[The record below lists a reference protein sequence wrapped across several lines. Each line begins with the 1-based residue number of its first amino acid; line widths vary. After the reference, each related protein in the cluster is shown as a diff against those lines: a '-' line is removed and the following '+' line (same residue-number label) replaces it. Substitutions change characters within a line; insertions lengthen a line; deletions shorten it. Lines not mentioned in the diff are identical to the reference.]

1 MKPDELLQNKYERLC
16 MEYNKLRSKHKETK
30 DILNNCISEAK
41 KHTILLEE
49 KDALIEKLQQECNL
63 LRLKVERMSRGL
75 EVSSEVLSYEPMV
88 NLIVIW
94 QIHRPYPA
102 NRKRN
107 QQGKLQASPNS
118 SLVYVTMCQLSDD
131 QPKHIQSLDQT
142 ITSLTKALAD
152 WTDAIRSNQRS
163 VLSEDV
169 KDSLIEQIAR
179 LERQL
184 CDVSLQYQIERRRRR
199 MVENEH
205 SSTTLSELVSEND
218 DGGVLSLVNDPNGNY
233 SLMLDWTQE
242 RIYAVTDQAQY
253 FAARVAFVQDELLC
267 LIPYVTQLAQQ
278 AFHHQCEN
286 RSLRDELKSLHDEL
300 ETVHSNALRQSAQ
313 MAEHVANLTEE
324 LQAIR
329 ARGLQ
334 FSGSVDRVGNDSGSI
349 SPHQSASSSCK
360 KVSAE
365 DSVKHCFHCI
375 FYF

>member
-1 MKPDELLQNKYERLC
+1 MEGKLLGFSSLSFGFRWRKFHHQWRWHRHCICTDGVVAIFSCIYPGKLSDFSFLSAFFLKFALRDNIFKYHYYFITVTRFVFF
-16 MEYNKLRSKHKETK
+16 SGSP
-30 DILNNCISEAK
+30 IIS
-41 KHTILLEE
+41 LSSFF
-49 KDALIEKLQQECNL
+49 DALPK
-63 LRLKVERMSRGL
+63 
-75 EVSSEVLSYEPMV
+75 
-88 NLIVIW
+88 
-94 QIHRPYPA
+94 
-102 NRKRN
+102 
-107 QQGKLQASPNS
+107 SPGF
-118 SLVYVTMCQLSDD
+118 Q
-131 QPKHIQSLDQT
+131 
-142 ITSLTKALAD
+142 
-152 WTDAIRSNQRS
+152 
-163 VLSEDV
+163 
-169 KDSLIEQIAR
+169 
-179 LERQL
+179 
-184 CDVSLQYQIERRRRR
+184 
-199 MVENEH
+199 
-205 SSTTLSELVSEND
+205 
-218 DGGVLSLVNDPNGNY
+218 
-233 SLMLDWTQE
+233 
-242 RIYAVTDQAQY
+242 
-253 FAARVAFVQDELLC
+253 LLC